1 MAQNLEDLS
10 KMTQVGVDSALEM
23 WNGWAKSWQAVGAEI
38 NDYAKRSFEDGS
50 KAMKNLMTARTIEQA
65 VEIQSSYVK
74 RSYEDYVAQMNRLG
88 TMYADLA
95 KDGTKPFEA
104 AGLSLR

>member
-1 MAQNLEDLS
+1 MAQNMEDLNR
-10 KMTQVGVDSALEM
+10 MTQTGVDGALRM
-23 WNGWAKSWQAVGAEI
+23 WSGWAKSWQAVGAEM
-38 NDYAKRSFEDGS
+38 NDYAKRSFEDSS
-50 KAMKNLMTARTIEQA
+50 KTLEKLMTARTIEQA

-95 KDGTKPFEA
+95 KDTAKPFDA
-104 AGLSLR
+104 VTMPKR